1 MEWRNLILNRNN
13 LAKRYIYFASFS
25 EVLCLLNLYINLNAW
40 LFNFVIL
47 RDRHSMHLFAT
58 LMTVCKIQQDNNLS
72 ARPALKQLFG
82 IHKSWNC
89 NIKFNVLYLHGLEG
103 CYNPIINL
111 LGCIV
116 NEVELR
122 FSMHSRCLQIRLQK
136 SEIHIHLNTKNAVT
150 LYLESNEL

>member
-1 MEWRNLILNRNN
+1 MELRNLILNRNC
-13 LAKRYIYFASFS
+13 LDKRHIYLSSFS
-25 EVLCLLNLYINLNAW
+25 EVYICVLCWLNLYINLNAW

-103 CYNPIINL
+103 CYNLIINL

-116 NEVELR
+116 NKVELK
-122 FSMHSRCLQIRLQK
+122 FSMHSKCLQIRLQK
-136 SEIHIHLNTKNAVT
+136 SEIHFNPNTP
-150 LYLESNEL
+150 